1 MFSAL
6 QTLLSTIADKCL
18 ENSFF
23 SSGLAESL
31 SGVATNLNG
40 IALNLNGIT
49 LKLKELA
56 FNPFTQTLLQQD
68 DDAGAIT
75 SLSSAQSLLSQLWD
89 SFIYRLPGMALGIV
103 IMVAF
108 ILLAPHVAKVLVK
121 PLTRTTTSPL
131 LRSVIQRSV
140 SLLLILL
147 GIYLFLFLAGLTGFA
162 IAVVS
167 GTGVVG
173 LILGFAFR
181 DIAENFISSLLL
193 TIQRPFR
200 IGDIVQINDFTGII
214 QKVTARATTL
224 VDFDGNHIQIPNA
237 TIYKGVIKNLTANPL
252 MRGHFVIGVGY
263 DADIQDAQ
271 RIAREVTA
279 EQGNVLSDPEPQI
292 LIDELGASTYN
303 VKVYFWVDVEKTS
316 VLKMSSV
323 LMRNITQAFL
333 DANISMPD
341 DARERIFPEGM
352 HLSIEKSEPVGS
364 QRHEDNTEDSQELKP
379 ELSSELNPKLD
390 PDGKESVSTGF
401 SGGKESAQEVAAEH
415 SSDKSDRAKS
425 SESADN
431 LKSKSQNKNK
441 SKNPLG
447 HSPAGDYTVEP
458 SGTSAHSNEQQ
469 QTNSHKNDNHKG
481 NKQTE
486 NRQQPTSNEDDVSS
500 EAHEIREQARKSR
513 DPEAGENIL

>member
-1 MFSAL
+1 MFSAFL
-6 QTLLSTIADKCL
+6 VLKQVISAKYI
-18 ENSFF
+18 EI
-23 SSGLAESL
+23 SSQYIGTAANHRF
-31 SGVATNLNG
+31 VQN
-40 IALNLNGIT
+40 
-49 LKLKELA
+49 
-56 FNPFTQTLLQQD
+56 LLQQD
-68 DDAGAIT
+68 GEAGSMS

-89 SFIYRLPGMALGIV
+89 NFVYRLPGLALGIV
-103 IMVAF
+103 IMAAF
-108 ILLAPHVAKVLVK
+108 ILLAPHIAKVLVK

-140 SLLLILL
+140 SLVLILL

-252 MRGHFVIGVGY
+252 MRGQFVIGVGY
-263 DADIQDAQ
+263 DADIQQAQ
-271 RIAREVTA
+271 QIAQEITA
-279 EQGNVLSDPEPQI
+279 EQDNVLNDPEPQI
-292 LIDELGASTYN
+292 LIDELGPSTYN
-303 VKVYFWVDVEKTS
+303 IKVYFWVDVEKTS
-316 VLKMSSV
+316 VLKMASV
-323 LMRNITQAFL
+323 LMRKITQAFL
-333 DANISMPD
+333 EANISMPD

-352 HLSIEKSEPVGS
+352 HIYHASEKGASSANPSENVA
-364 QRHEDNTEDSQELKP
+364 N
-379 ELSSELNPKLD
+379 ELSESTTEQKNVKSFDSEKN
-390 PDGKESVSTGF
+390 
-401 SGGKESAQEVAAEH
+401 
-415 SSDKSDRAKS
+415 
-425 SESADN
+425 SEEA
-431 LKSKSQNKNK
+431 
-441 SKNPLG
+441 
-447 HSPAGDYTVEP
+447 
-458 SGTSAHSNEQQ
+458 
-469 QTNSHKNDNHKG
+469 
-481 NKQTE
+481 TE
-486 NRQQPTSNEDDVSS
+486 NRNERSSAKGAGTTRPQESKVNDDVSS

>member
-1 MFSAL
+1 MFSAFL
-6 QTLLSTIADKCL
+6 VIKQVISAKYI
-18 ENSFF
+18 EI
-23 SSGLAESL
+23 SSQYIGTAANHLF
-31 SGVATNLNG
+31 VQN
-40 IALNLNGIT
+40 
-49 LKLKELA
+49 
-56 FNPFTQTLLQQD
+56 LLQQD
-68 DDAGAIT
+68 GEAGSIS

-89 SFIYRLPGMALGIV
+89 NFVYRLPGLALGIV
-103 IMVAF
+103 IMAAF
-108 ILLAPHVAKVLVK
+108 ILLAPHIAKVLVK

-140 SLLLILL
+140 SLVLILL

-252 MRGHFVIGVGY
+252 MRGQFVIGVGY
-263 DADIQDAQ
+263 DADIQQAQ
-271 RIAREVTA
+271 QIAQEITA
-279 EQGNVLSDPEPQI
+279 EQDNVLNDPEPQI
-292 LIDELGASTYN
+292 LIDELGPSTYN
-303 VKVYFWVDVEKTS
+303 IKVYFWVDVEKTS
-316 VLKMSSV
+316 VLKMASV
-323 LMRNITQAFL
+323 LMRKITQAFL
-333 DANISMPD
+333 EANLSMPD

-352 HLSIEKSEPVGS
+352 HIYHTSEKGASSANPSENVA
-364 QRHEDNTEDSQELKP
+364 N
-379 ELSSELNPKLD
+379 ELSESTTEQKNVKSFDSEKN
-390 PDGKESVSTGF
+390 
-401 SGGKESAQEVAAEH
+401 
-415 SSDKSDRAKS
+415 
-425 SESADN
+425 SEGA
-431 LKSKSQNKNK
+431 
-441 SKNPLG
+441 
-447 HSPAGDYTVEP
+447 
-458 SGTSAHSNEQQ
+458 
-469 QTNSHKNDNHKG
+469 
-481 NKQTE
+481 TE
-486 NRQQPTSNEDDVSS
+486 NRNERSSAKGAGTTRPQESKVNDDVSS

>member
-1 MFSAL
+1 MFSAFL
-6 QTLLSTIADKCL
+6 VIKQVISAKYI
-18 ENSFF
+18 EI
-23 SSGLAESL
+23 SSQYIGTAANHLF
-31 SGVATNLNG
+31 VQN
-40 IALNLNGIT
+40 
-49 LKLKELA
+49 
-56 FNPFTQTLLQQD
+56 LLQQD
-68 DDAGAIT
+68 GKAGSIS

-89 SFIYRLPGMALGIV
+89 NFVYRLPGLALGIV
-103 IMVAF
+103 IMAAF
-108 ILLAPHVAKVLVK
+108 ILLAPHIAKVLVK

-140 SLLLILL
+140 SLVLILL

-252 MRGHFVIGVGY
+252 MRGQFVIGVGY
-263 DADIQDAQ
+263 DADIQQAQ
-271 RIAREVTA
+271 QIAQEITA
-279 EQGNVLSDPEPQI
+279 EQDNVLNDPEPQI
-292 LIDELGASTYN
+292 LIDELGPSTYN
-303 VKVYFWVDVEKTS
+303 IKVYFWVDVEKTS
-316 VLKMSSV
+316 VLKMASV
-323 LMRNITQAFL
+323 LMRKITQAFL
-333 DANISMPD
+333 EANISMPD

-352 HLSIEKSEPVGS
+352 HIYHASEKGASSANPSENVA
-364 QRHEDNTEDSQELKP
+364 N
-379 ELSSELNPKLD
+379 ELSESTTEQKNVKSFDSEKN
-390 PDGKESVSTGF
+390 
-401 SGGKESAQEVAAEH
+401 
-415 SSDKSDRAKS
+415 
-425 SESADN
+425 SEEA
-431 LKSKSQNKNK
+431 
-441 SKNPLG
+441 
-447 HSPAGDYTVEP
+447 
-458 SGTSAHSNEQQ
+458 
-469 QTNSHKNDNHKG
+469 
-481 NKQTE
+481 TE
-486 NRQQPTSNEDDVSS
+486 NRNERSSAKGAGTTRPQESKVNDDVSS

>member
-6 QTLLSTIADKCL
+6 QALLSIIADKYS

-23 SSGLAESL
+23 SSVVASDLKGL
-31 SGVATNLNG
+31 V
-40 IALNLNGIT
+40 LNLQGYA
-49 LKLKELA
+49 LG
-56 FNPFTQTLLQQD
+56 NPFMQTLLQQD
-68 DDAGAIT
+68 DEAGAIT

-279 EQGNVLSDPEPQI
+279 EQDNVLSDPEPQI

-352 HLSIEKSEPVGS
+352 NLSIEKSEPIGS
-364 QRHEDNTEDSQELKP
+364 QRREENSEDCPELSSELKP
-379 ELSSELNPKLD
+379 ELSSGPKPELGTS
-390 PDGKESVSTGF
+390 GKESVSTGF
-401 SGGKESAQEVAAEH
+401 SGGIESAQEVPAEN

-431 LKSKSQNKNK
+431 LKSQSQDKK
-441 SKNPLG
+441 QSKNPLG
-447 HSPAGDYTVEP
+447 QSPAGDYTVEP
-458 SGTSAHSNEQQ
+458 SGTSEHSNEQKQ
-469 QTNSHKNDNHKG
+469 NNSHKNDSHKS

>member
-1 MFSAL
+1 MFSAFL
-6 QTLLSTIADKCL
+6 VIKQVISAKYI
-18 ENSFF
+18 EI
-23 SSGLAESL
+23 SSQYIGTAANHLF
-31 SGVATNLNG
+31 VQN
-40 IALNLNGIT
+40 
-49 LKLKELA
+49 
-56 FNPFTQTLLQQD
+56 LLQQD
-68 DDAGAIT
+68 GEAGSIS

-89 SFIYRLPGMALGIV
+89 NFVYRLPGLALGIV
-103 IMVAF
+103 IMAAF
-108 ILLAPHVAKVLVK
+108 ILLAPHIAKVLVK

-140 SLLLILL
+140 SLVLILL

-252 MRGHFVIGVGY
+252 MRGQFVIGVGY
-263 DADIQDAQ
+263 DADIQQAQ
-271 RIAREVTA
+271 QIAQEITA
-279 EQGNVLSDPEPQI
+279 EQDNVLNDPEPQI
-292 LIDELGASTYN
+292 LIDELGPSTYN
-303 VKVYFWVDVEKTS
+303 IKVYFWVDVEKT
-316 VLKMSSV
+316 
-323 LMRNITQAFL
+323 
-333 DANISMPD
+333 NISMPD

-352 HLSIEKSEPVGS
+352 HIYHTSEKGASSANPSENVA
-364 QRHEDNTEDSQELKP
+364 N
-379 ELSSELNPKLD
+379 ELSESTTEQKNVKSFDSEKN
-390 PDGKESVSTGF
+390 
-401 SGGKESAQEVAAEH
+401 
-415 SSDKSDRAKS
+415 
-425 SESADN
+425 SEGA
-431 LKSKSQNKNK
+431 
-441 SKNPLG
+441 
-447 HSPAGDYTVEP
+447 
-458 SGTSAHSNEQQ
+458 
-469 QTNSHKNDNHKG
+469 
-481 NKQTE
+481 TE
-486 NRQQPTSNEDDVSS
+486 NRNERSSAKGAGTTRPQESKVNDDVSS

>member
-1 MFSAL
+1 MFSAFL
-6 QTLLSTIADKCL
+6 VIKQVISAKYI
-18 ENSFF
+18 EI
-23 SSGLAESL
+23 SSQYIGTAANHRF
-31 SGVATNLNG
+31 VQN
-40 IALNLNGIT
+40 
-49 LKLKELA
+49 
-56 FNPFTQTLLQQD
+56 LLQQD
-68 DDAGAIT
+68 GEAGSMS

-89 SFIYRLPGMALGIV
+89 NFVYRLPGLALGIV
-103 IMVAF
+103 IMAAF
-108 ILLAPHVAKVLVK
+108 ILLAPHIAKVLVK

-140 SLLLILL
+140 SLVLILL

-252 MRGHFVIGVGY
+252 MRGQFVIGVGY
-263 DADIQDAQ
+263 DADIQQAQ
-271 RIAREVTA
+271 QIAQEITA
-279 EQGNVLSDPEPQI
+279 EQDNVLNDPEPQI
-292 LIDELGASTYN
+292 LIDELGPSTYN
-303 VKVYFWVDVEKTS
+303 IKVYFWVDVEKTS
-316 VLKMSSV
+316 VLKMASV
-323 LMRNITQAFL
+323 LMRKITQAFL
-333 DANISMPD
+333 EANISMPD

-352 HLSIEKSEPVGS
+352 HIYHASEKGASSANPSENVA
-364 QRHEDNTEDSQELKP
+364 N
-379 ELSSELNPKLD
+379 ELSESTTEQKNVKSFDSEKN
-390 PDGKESVSTGF
+390 
-401 SGGKESAQEVAAEH
+401 
-415 SSDKSDRAKS
+415 
-425 SESADN
+425 SEEA
-431 LKSKSQNKNK
+431 
-441 SKNPLG
+441 
-447 HSPAGDYTVEP
+447 
-458 SGTSAHSNEQQ
+458 
-469 QTNSHKNDNHKG
+469 
-481 NKQTE
+481 TE
-486 NRQQPTSNEDDVSS
+486 NRNERSSAKGAGTTRPQESKVNDDVSS

>member
-1 MFSAL
+1 MFSAFL
-6 QTLLSTIADKCL
+6 VIKQVISAKYI
-18 ENSFF
+18 EI
-23 SSGLAESL
+23 SSQYIGTAANHLF
-31 SGVATNLNG
+31 VQN
-40 IALNLNGIT
+40 
-49 LKLKELA
+49 
-56 FNPFTQTLLQQD
+56 LLQQD
-68 DDAGAIT
+68 GEAGSIS

-89 SFIYRLPGMALGIV
+89 NFVYRLPGLALGIV
-103 IMVAF
+103 IMAAF
-108 ILLAPHVAKVLVK
+108 ILLAPHIAKVLVK

-140 SLLLILL
+140 SLVLILL

-252 MRGHFVIGVGY
+252 MRGQFVIGVGY
-263 DADIQDAQ
+263 DADIQQAQ
-271 RIAREVTA
+271 QIAQEITA
-279 EQGNVLSDPEPQI
+279 EQDNVLNDPEPQI
-292 LIDELGASTYN
+292 LIDELGPSTYN
-303 VKVYFWVDVEKTS
+303 IKVYFWVDVEKTS
-316 VLKMSSV
+316 VLKMASV
-323 LMRNITQAFL
+323 LMRKITQAFL
-333 DANISMPD
+333 EANISMPD

-352 HLSIEKSEPVGS
+352 HIYHTSEKGASSANPSENVA
-364 QRHEDNTEDSQELKP
+364 N
-379 ELSSELNPKLD
+379 ELSESTTEQKNVKSFDSEQN
-390 PDGKESVSTGF
+390 
-401 SGGKESAQEVAAEH
+401 SGEA
-415 SSDKSDRAKS
+415 
-425 SESADN
+425 
-431 LKSKSQNKNK
+431 
-441 SKNPLG
+441 
-447 HSPAGDYTVEP
+447 
-458 SGTSAHSNEQQ
+458 
-469 QTNSHKNDNHKG
+469 
-481 NKQTE
+481 TE
-486 NRQQPTSNEDDVSS
+486 NRNERSSAKGAGTTRPQESKVNDDVSS

>member
-1 MFSAL
+1 MFSAFL
-6 QTLLSTIADKCL
+6 VIKQVISAKYI
-18 ENSFF
+18 EI
-23 SSGLAESL
+23 SSQYIGTAANHLF
-31 SGVATNLNG
+31 VQN
-40 IALNLNGIT
+40 
-49 LKLKELA
+49 
-56 FNPFTQTLLQQD
+56 LLQQD
-68 DDAGAIT
+68 GEAGSIS

-89 SFIYRLPGMALGIV
+89 NFVYRLPGLALGIV
-103 IMVAF
+103 IMAAF
-108 ILLAPHVAKVLVK
+108 ILLAPHIAKVLVK

-140 SLLLILL
+140 SLVLILL

-252 MRGHFVIGVGY
+252 MRGQFVIGVGY
-263 DADIQDAQ
+263 DADIQQAQ
-271 RIAREVTA
+271 QIAQEITA
-279 EQGNVLSDPEPQI
+279 EQDNVLNDPEPQI
-292 LIDELGASTYN
+292 LIDELGPSTYN
-303 VKVYFWVDVEKTS
+303 IKVYFWVDVEKTS
-316 VLKMSSV
+316 VLKMASV
-323 LMRNITQAFL
+323 LMRKITQAFL
-333 DANISMPD
+333 EANISMPD

-352 HLSIEKSEPVGS
+352 HIYHTSEKGASSANPSEIEA
-364 QRHEDNTEDSQELKP
+364 N
-379 ELSSELNPKLD
+379 ELSEITTEQKNVKSFDSEKN
-390 PDGKESVSTGF
+390 
-401 SGGKESAQEVAAEH
+401 
-415 SSDKSDRAKS
+415 
-425 SESADN
+425 SEEA
-431 LKSKSQNKNK
+431 
-441 SKNPLG
+441 
-447 HSPAGDYTVEP
+447 
-458 SGTSAHSNEQQ
+458 
-469 QTNSHKNDNHKG
+469 
-481 NKQTE
+481 TE
-486 NRQQPTSNEDDVSS
+486 NRNERSSAKGAGTTRPQESKVNDDVSS

>member
-1 MFSAL
+1 MFSAFL
-6 QTLLSTIADKCL
+6 VIKQVISAKYTEI
-18 ENSFF
+18 
-23 SSGLAESL
+23 SSQYIGTA
-31 SGVATNLNG
+31 ANHRFIQN
-40 IALNLNGIT
+40 
-49 LKLKELA
+49 
-56 FNPFTQTLLQQD
+56 LLQQD
-68 DDAGAIT
+68 GEAGSIS

-89 SFIYRLPGMALGIV
+89 NFVYRLPGLALGIV
-103 IMVAF
+103 IMAAF
-108 ILLAPHVAKVLVK
+108 ILLAPHIAKVLVK

-140 SLLLILL
+140 SLVLILL

-252 MRGHFVIGVGY
+252 MRGQFVIGVGY
-263 DADIQDAQ
+263 DADIQQAQ
-271 RIAREVTA
+271 QIAQEITA
-279 EQGNVLSDPEPQI
+279 EQNNVLNDPEPQI
-292 LIDELGASTYN
+292 LIDELGPSTYN
-303 VKVYFWVDVEKTS
+303 IKVYFWVDVEKTS
-316 VLKMSSV
+316 VLKMASV
-323 LMRNITQAFL
+323 LMRKITQAFL
-333 DANISMPD
+333 EANISMPD

-352 HLSIEKSEPVGS
+352 HIYHTSEKGASSANPSENVA
-364 QRHEDNTEDSQELKP
+364 N
-379 ELSSELNPKLD
+379 ELSESTTEQKNVKSFDSEKN
-390 PDGKESVSTGF
+390 
-401 SGGKESAQEVAAEH
+401 SGEA
-415 SSDKSDRAKS
+415 
-425 SESADN
+425 
-431 LKSKSQNKNK
+431 
-441 SKNPLG
+441 
-447 HSPAGDYTVEP
+447 
-458 SGTSAHSNEQQ
+458 
-469 QTNSHKNDNHKG
+469 
-481 NKQTE
+481 TE
-486 NRQQPTSNEDDVSS
+486 NRNERSSAKAAGTTRPQESKVNDDVSS

>member
-1 MFSAL
+1 MFSAFL
-6 QTLLSTIADKCL
+6 VIKQVISAKYI
-18 ENSFF
+18 EI
-23 SSGLAESL
+23 SSQYIGTAANHLF
-31 SGVATNLNG
+31 VQN
-40 IALNLNGIT
+40 
-49 LKLKELA
+49 
-56 FNPFTQTLLQQD
+56 LLQQD
-68 DDAGAIT
+68 GEAGSIS

-89 SFIYRLPGMALGIV
+89 NFVYRLPGLALGIV
-103 IMVAF
+103 IMAAF
-108 ILLAPHVAKVLVK
+108 ILLAPHIAKVLVK

-140 SLLLILL
+140 SLVLILL

-252 MRGHFVIGVGY
+252 MRGQFVIGVGY
-263 DADIQDAQ
+263 DADIQRAQ
-271 RIAREVTA
+271 QIAQEITA
-279 EQGNVLSDPEPQI
+279 EQDNVLNDPEPQI
-292 LIDELGASTYN
+292 LIDELGPSTYN
-303 VKVYFWVDVEKTS
+303 IKVYFWVDVEKTS
-316 VLKMSSV
+316 VLKMASV
-323 LMRNITQAFL
+323 LMRKITQAFL
-333 DANISMPD
+333 EANISMPD

-352 HLSIEKSEPVGS
+352 HIYHASEKGASSANPSENVA
-364 QRHEDNTEDSQELKP
+364 N
-379 ELSSELNPKLD
+379 ELSESTTEQKNVKSFDSEKN
-390 PDGKESVSTGF
+390 
-401 SGGKESAQEVAAEH
+401 
-415 SSDKSDRAKS
+415 
-425 SESADN
+425 SEEA
-431 LKSKSQNKNK
+431 
-441 SKNPLG
+441 
-447 HSPAGDYTVEP
+447 
-458 SGTSAHSNEQQ
+458 
-469 QTNSHKNDNHKG
+469 
-481 NKQTE
+481 TE
-486 NRQQPTSNEDDVSS
+486 NRNERSSAKAAGTTRPQESKVNDDVSS

>member
-6 QTLLSTIADKCL
+6 QALLSIIADKYS

-23 SSGLAESL
+23 SSV
-31 SGVATNLNG
+31 VASDLNG
-40 IALNLNGIT
+40 IALNLHGYALGNS
-49 LKLKELA
+49 
-56 FNPFTQTLLQQD
+56 FMQTLLQQD
-68 DDAGAIT
+68 DEAGAIT

-103 IMVAF
+103 IMVVF

-140 SLLLILL
+140 SLILILL

-162 IAVVS
+162 IAIVS

-271 RIAREVTA
+271 RIARQVTA
-279 EQGNVLSDPEPQI
+279 EQDNVLSDPEPQI

-316 VLKMSSV
+316 VLKMASV

-352 HLSIEKSEPVGS
+352 HLSVEKSEPIGS
-364 QRHEDNTEDSQELKP
+364 QRREENLENGARGE
-379 ELSSELNPKLD
+379 
-390 PDGKESVSTGF
+390 GSVSTGF
-401 SGGKESAQEVAAEH
+401 SGGKESSHEGDVNDSTVESGRTNVSEDAANMHSQE
-415 SSDKSDRAKS
+415 KGR
-425 SESADN
+425 N
-431 LKSKSQNKNK
+431 MNK
-441 SKNPLG
+441 SKGNNPLG
-447 HSPAGDYTVEP
+447 HSAAGDYTVEP
-458 SGTSAHSNEQQ
+458 SDVSEHNNEQKQ
-469 QTNSHKNDNHKG
+469 NNSNKDDSHKS